1 MMKKTALARA
11 ICGVLLLN
19 SITASAAITYKY
31 EKDVTGRTVYDNQ
44 VGMNPNLRPGDPY
57 YDGKQ
62 VIGRGGKSVNSWIFD
77 LGTVEVDDGG
87 ILDKAKVGA
96 PRTAAELNN
105 GSRQNLY
112 EPTNLDGQVR
122 IFGGGKAT
130 DTQIIGKGIVNV
142 YENALVSN
150 TSVKDMGVLRFHVG
164 GKSRDDLNVERQAFL
179 ILDNDNFDSN
189 GKNTLIE
196 KVNLAGNLLIQ
207 DMRTERDNKDF
218 NLKWEGRNIS
228 IDPISYF
235 QVANID
241 SLHLDHGSVSLK
253 PKINGTNAIF
263 NELVVKDLSGQ
274 GTFSFHSQIAD
285 DISDKL
291 VVTNNAT
298 GDFKVNVYDTGKDI
312 SEPDETVELIE
323 INNGD
328 AEFKL
333 AGNNGVVDLGIYKY
347 RLIKG
352 IKSNGK
358 STWYLATKADHIP
371 YPDIDPD
378 GETQGIPDI
387 DENDEYIQE
396 IDTETGKDVT
406 ADTSVPE
413 LRDLLSNSAL
423 AGLSMA
429 SVNRQILRSENMSGP
444 SRRHITDNLSDKKY
458 GAWANYR
465 YDNTKFSDSES
476 RAFRNSLNILEV
488 GYDKVNKARYG
499 DIAFGLFTSA
509 GKTRSTFDYTPGQGH
524 TDSFAVGG
532 YTYWQYQDGYI
543 SGMLKGSHFKNQLN
557 TQSSGGAAVSG
568 SFKQNALTV
577 SAEAGKKLNI
587 TPDISLTPYGRI
599 DYSRFSQAKYALS
612 NGMDIHEHNSDS
624 VNGELGSRLSMDTQI
639 GDIKISPF
647 MNVGVSHE
655 FVKNNKVTLNKKDF
669 SARNETTTGK
679 YQMGATI
686 ALTPDTLI
694 TGSLGYRH
702 GDKNESPVNAYIGL
716 KVSF

>member
-44 VGMNPNLRPGDPY
+44 VGINPNLRPGDPY
-57 YDGKQ
+57 DDGRQ
-62 VIGRGGKSVNSWIFD
+62 IIGRGGKSVNSWIFD

-150 TSVKDMGVLRFHVG
+150 TSVKEMGVLRFHVG
-164 GKSRDDLNVERQAFL
+164 GESRGDLNVERQAFL

-189 GKNTLIE
+189 GKNTSIE

-218 NLKWEGRNIS
+218 NIKWEGRNIS

-274 GTFSFHSQIAD
+274 GIFSFHSQISD

-312 SEPDETVELIE
+312 SDPDETVELIE
-323 INNGD
+323 INKGD

-347 RLIKG
+347 RLING

-378 GETQGIPDI
+378 GETQGEPDI
-387 DENDEYIQE
+387 DKNDEYVQE
-396 IDTETGKDVT
+396 IDAETGKDVT
-406 ADTSVPE
+406 DDISTPE
-413 LRDLLSNSAL
+413 LRDMLSNSAL

-444 SRRHITDNLSDKKY
+444 SRRHITDHRSDKKY

-488 GYDKVNKARYG
+488 GYDKINKARYG

-509 GKTRSTFDYTPGQGH
+509 GKTKSTFDYTPGQGN
-524 TDSFAVGG
+524 TDSFAIGG
-532 YTYWQYQDGYI
+532 YTHWQYQDWYI
-543 SGMLKGSHFKNQLN
+543 SGMLKGSHFKNRLD
-557 TQSSGGAAVSG
+557 TQSSGGGSVSG

-587 TPDISLTPYGRI
+587 TPEISLTPYGRI
-599 DYSRFSQAKYALS
+599 DYSRFSQAKYQLS

-624 VNGELGSRLSMDTQI
+624 VNGEIGSRFTMDTQI
-639 GDIKISPF
+639 DDIKISPF
-647 MNVGVSHE
+647 MNIGVSHE

-679 YQMGATI
+679 YQVGATI
-686 ALTPDTLI
+686 ALTPDTRI

-702 GDKNESPVNAYIGL
+702 GDKNESPINAYIGL

>member
-1 MMKKTALARA
+1 MMQKTVLANA
-11 ICGVLLLN
+11 ICGVLLVN
-19 SITASAAITYKY
+19 SMSASAAITYQY
-31 EKDVTGRTVYDNQ
+31 EKDVTNKTVIDNQ
-44 VGMNPNLRPGDPY
+44 VGIKPGSGD
-57 YDGKQ
+57 DGRQ
-62 VIGRGGKSVNSWIFD
+62 TIGKGGKSINSWIFD
-77 LGTVEVDDGG
+77 HGSVEVDDGG

-96 PRTAAELNN
+96 PRTASELNS

-112 EPTNLDGQVR
+112 VPANLDGQVY
-122 IFGGGKAT
+122 IFSGGKAT

-142 YENALVSN
+142 DKNGLVSN
-150 TSVKDMGVLRFHVG
+150 TSVGQMGVLRFFVG
-164 GKSRDDLNVERQAFL
+164 GESRGALNVDRQAFI
-179 ILDNDNFDSN
+179 ILDNDNFYSN
-189 GKNTLIE
+189 DKNTAIE
-196 KVNLAGNLLIQ
+196 KVNLSGNLLIQ
-207 DMRTERDNKDF
+207 DKLTEERNEDYNI
-218 NLKWEGRNIS
+218 KWEGRDINVN
-228 IDPISYF
+228 PISYF

-241 SLHLDHGSVSLK
+241 ELHLDHGSVSLK
-253 PKINGTNAIF
+253 PKIKGADAIF
-263 NELVVKDLSGQ
+263 NELVVKNLSGQ
-274 GTFSFHSQIAD
+274 GAFSFHSQIAD
-285 DISDKL
+285 DVSDKL

-298 GDFKVNVYDTGKDI
+298 GDFSVNVYDTGKDI
-312 SEPDETVELIE
+312 VDPDETVELIE
-323 INNGD
+323 INKGD

-378 GETQGIPDI
+378 GETQGEPDI
-387 DENDEYIQE
+387 DKNDEYIQE

-406 ADTSVPE
+406 DDTSIPE
-413 LRDLLSNSAL
+413 LRDVLSNSAL

-429 SVNRQILRSENMSGP
+429 SVNRQILRSENISGP
-444 SRRHITDNLSDKKY
+444 SRRHITDSLSDKKY

-465 YDNTKFSDSES
+465 YDNAKFSDSKS
-476 RAFRNSLNILEV
+476 RAFRNSLNILEI

-509 GKTRSTFDYTPGQGH
+509 GKTRSIFDYTPGQGN
-524 TDSFAVGG
+524 TDSFAIGG
-532 YTYWQYQDGYI
+532 YTHWQYQDWYI
-543 SGMLKGSHFKNQLN
+543 AGMLKGSHFKNRVS
-557 TQSSGGAAVSG
+557 TRSSGGGAVDG

-577 SAEAGKKLNI
+577 SAEAGKKLDI
-587 TPDISLTPYGRI
+587 TPEISLTPYGRI
-599 DYSRFSQAKYALS
+599 DYSRFSEAKYQLS
-612 NGMDIHEHNSDS
+612 NGMDIHAHNSDS
-624 VNGELGSRLSMDTQI
+624 VNGEVGSRLSMKTKI
-639 GDIKISPF
+639 NDISVSPF
-647 MNVGVSHE
+647 VNIGVSHE

-686 ALTPDTLI
+686 ELTPDTRI

-702 GDKNESPVNAYIGL
+702 GDKNESPISAYIGL

>member
-1 MMKKTALARA
+1 MMQKTVLANA
-11 ICGVLLLN
+11 ICGVLLVN
-19 SITASAAITYKY
+19 SMSASAAITYQY
-31 EKDVTGRTVYDNQ
+31 EKDVTNKTVIDNQ
-44 VGMNPNLRPGDPY
+44 VGIKPGSGD
-57 YDGKQ
+57 DGRQ
-62 VIGRGGKSVNSWIFD
+62 TIGKGGKSINSWIFD
-77 LGTVEVDDGG
+77 HGSVEVDDGG

-96 PRTAAELNN
+96 PRTASELNS

-112 EPTNLDGQVR
+112 VPANLDGQVY

-142 YENALVSN
+142 DKNGLVSN
-150 TSVKDMGVLRFHVG
+150 TSVGQMGVLRFFVG
-164 GKSRDDLNVERQAFL
+164 GESRGALNVDRQAFI
-179 ILDNDNFDSN
+179 ILDNDNFYSN
-189 GKNTLIE
+189 DKNTAIE
-196 KVNLAGNLLIQ
+196 KVNLSGNLLIQ
-207 DMRTERDNKDF
+207 DKLTEERNEDYNI
-218 NLKWEGRNIS
+218 KWEGRDINVN
-228 IDPISYF
+228 PISYF

-241 SLHLDHGSVSLK
+241 ELHLDHGSVSLK
-253 PKINGTNAIF
+253 PKIKGADAIF
-263 NELVVKDLSGQ
+263 NELVVKNLSGQ
-274 GTFSFHSQIAD
+274 GAFSFHSQIAD
-285 DISDKL
+285 DVSDKL

-298 GDFKVNVYDTGKDI
+298 GDFSVNVYDTGKDI
-312 SEPDETVELIE
+312 VDPDETVELIE
-323 INNGD
+323 INKGD

-378 GETQGIPDI
+378 GETQGEPDI
-387 DENDEYIQE
+387 DKNDEYIQE

-406 ADTSVPE
+406 DDTSIPE
-413 LRDLLSNSAL
+413 LRDVLSNSAL

-429 SVNRQILRSENMSGP
+429 SVNRQILRSENISGP
-444 SRRHITDNLSDKKY
+444 SRRHITDSLSDKKY

-465 YDNTKFSDSES
+465 YDNAKFSDSKS
-476 RAFRNSLNILEV
+476 RAFRNSLNILEI

-509 GKTRSTFDYTPGQGH
+509 GKTRSTFDYTPGQGN
-524 TDSFAVGG
+524 TDSFAIGG
-532 YTYWQYQDGYI
+532 YTHWQYQDWYI
-543 SGMLKGSHFKNQLN
+543 AGMLKGSHFKNRVS
-557 TQSSGGAAVSG
+557 TQSSGSGAVDG

-577 SAEAGKKLNI
+577 SAEAGKKLDI
-587 TPDISLTPYGRI
+587 TPEISLTPYGRI
-599 DYSRFSQAKYALS
+599 DYSRFSEAKYQLS
-612 NGMDIHEHNSDS
+612 NGMDIHAHNSDS
-624 VNGELGSRLSMDTQI
+624 VNGEVGSRLSMKTKI
-639 GDIKISPF
+639 NDISVSPF
-647 MNVGVSHE
+647 VNIGVSHE

-686 ALTPDTLI
+686 ELTPDTRI

-702 GDKNESPVNAYIGL
+702 GDKNESPISSYIGL

>member
-1 MMKKTALARA
+1 MMQKTVLANA
-11 ICGVLLLN
+11 ICGVLLVN
-19 SITASAAITYKY
+19 SMSASAAITYQY
-31 EKDVTGRTVYDNQ
+31 EKDVTNKTVIDNQ
-44 VGMNPNLRPGDPY
+44 VGIKPGSGD
-57 YDGKQ
+57 DGRQ
-62 VIGRGGKSVNSWIFD
+62 TIGKGGKSINSWIFD
-77 LGTVEVDDGG
+77 HGSVEVDDGG

-96 PRTAAELNN
+96 PRTASELNS

-112 EPTNLDGQVR
+112 VPANLDGQVY

-142 YENALVSN
+142 DQNGLVSN
-150 TSVKDMGVLRFHVG
+150 TSVGQMGVLRFFVG
-164 GKSRDDLNVERQAFL
+164 GESRGALNVDRQAFI
-179 ILDNDNFDSN
+179 ILDNDNFYSN
-189 GKNTLIE
+189 DKNTAIE
-196 KVNLAGNLLIQ
+196 KVNLSGNLLIQ
-207 DMRTERDNKDF
+207 DKLTEERNEDYNI
-218 NLKWEGRNIS
+218 KWEGRDINVN
-228 IDPISYF
+228 PISYF

-241 SLHLDHGSVSLK
+241 ELHLDHGSVSLK
-253 PKINGTNAIF
+253 PKIKGADTIF
-263 NELVVKDLSGQ
+263 NELVVKNLSGQ
-274 GTFSFHSQIAD
+274 GAFSFHSQIAD
-285 DISDKL
+285 DVSDKL

-298 GDFKVNVYDTGKDI
+298 GDFSVNVYDTGKDI
-312 SEPDETVELIE
+312 VDPDETVELIE
-323 INNGD
+323 INKGD

-378 GETQGIPDI
+378 GETQGEPDI
-387 DENDEYIQE
+387 DKNDEYIQE

-406 ADTSVPE
+406 DDTSIPE
-413 LRDLLSNSAL
+413 LRDVLSNSAL

-429 SVNRQILRSENMSGP
+429 SVNRQILRSENISGP
-444 SRRHITDNLSDKKY
+444 SRRHITDSLSDKKY

-465 YDNTKFSDSES
+465 YDNAKFSDSKS
-476 RAFRNSLNILEV
+476 RAFRNSLNILEI

-509 GKTRSTFDYTPGQGH
+509 GKTRSIFDYTPGQGN
-524 TDSFAVGG
+524 TDSFAIGG
-532 YTYWQYQDGYI
+532 YTHWQYQDWYI
-543 SGMLKGSHFKNQLN
+543 AGMLKGSHFKNRVS
-557 TQSSGGAAVSG
+557 TQSSGSGAVDG

-577 SAEAGKKLNI
+577 SAEAGKKLDI
-587 TPDISLTPYGRI
+587 TPEISLTPYGRI
-599 DYSRFSQAKYALS
+599 DYSRFSEAKYQLS
-612 NGMDIHEHNSDS
+612 NGMDIHAHNSDS
-624 VNGELGSRLSMDTQI
+624 VNGEVGSRLSMKTKI
-639 GDIKISPF
+639 NDISVSPF
-647 MNVGVSHE
+647 VNIGVSHE

-686 ALTPDTLI
+686 ELTPDTRI

-702 GDKNESPVNAYIGL
+702 GDKNESPISAYIGL

>member
-1 MMKKTALARA
+1 MMQKTVLANA
-11 ICGVLLLN
+11 ICGVLLVN
-19 SITASAAITYKY
+19 SMSASAAITYQY
-31 EKDVTGRTVYDNQ
+31 EKDVTNKTVIDNQ
-44 VGMNPNLRPGDPY
+44 VGIKPGSGD
-57 YDGKQ
+57 DGRQ
-62 VIGRGGKSVNSWIFD
+62 TIGKGGKSINSWIFD
-77 LGTVEVDDGG
+77 HGSVEVDDGG

-96 PRTAAELNN
+96 PRTASELNS

-112 EPTNLDGQVR
+112 VPANLDGQVY

-142 YENALVSN
+142 DKNGLVSN
-150 TSVKDMGVLRFHVG
+150 TSVAQMGVLRFFVG
-164 GKSRDDLNVERQAFL
+164 GESRGALNVDRQAFI
-179 ILDNDNFDSN
+179 ILDNDNFYSN
-189 GKNTLIE
+189 DKNTAIE
-196 KVNLAGNLLIQ
+196 KVNLSGNLLIQ
-207 DMRTERDNKDF
+207 DKLTEERNEDYNI
-218 NLKWEGRNIS
+218 KWEGRDININ
-228 IDPISYF
+228 PISYF

-241 SLHLDHGSVSLK
+241 ELHLDHGSVSLK
-253 PKINGTNAIF
+253 PKIKGADAIF
-263 NELVVKDLSGQ
+263 NELVVKNLSGQ
-274 GTFSFHSQIAD
+274 GAFSFHSQIAD
-285 DISDKL
+285 DVSDKL

-298 GDFKVNVYDTGKDI
+298 GDFSVNVYDTGKDI
-312 SEPDETVELIE
+312 VDPDETVELIE
-323 INNGD
+323 INKGD

-333 AGNNGVVDLGIYKY
+333 AGNNGMVDLGIYKY

-378 GETQGIPDI
+378 GETQGEPDI
-387 DENDEYIQE
+387 DKNDEYIQE

-406 ADTSVPE
+406 DDTSIPE
-413 LRDLLSNSAL
+413 LRDVLSNSAL

-429 SVNRQILRSENMSGP
+429 SVNRQILRSENISGP
-444 SRRHITDNLSDKKY
+444 SRRHITDSLSDKKY

-465 YDNTKFSDSES
+465 YDNAKFSDSKS
-476 RAFRNSLNILEV
+476 RAFRNSLNILEI

-509 GKTRSTFDYTPGQGH
+509 GKTRSTFDYTPGQGN
-524 TDSFAVGG
+524 TDSFAIGG
-532 YTYWQYQDGYI
+532 YTHWQYQDWYI
-543 SGMLKGSHFKNQLN
+543 AGMLKGSHFKNRVSA
-557 TQSSGGAAVSG
+557 QSSGGGAVDG

-577 SAEAGKKLNI
+577 SAEAGKKLDI
-587 TPDISLTPYGRI
+587 TPEISLTPYGRI
-599 DYSRFSQAKYALS
+599 DYSRFSEAKYQLS
-612 NGMDIHEHNSDS
+612 NGMDIHAHNSDS
-624 VNGELGSRLSMDTQI
+624 VNGEVGSRLSMKTKI
-639 GDIKISPF
+639 NDISVSPF
-647 MNVGVSHE
+647 VNIGVSHE

-686 ALTPDTLI
+686 ELTPDTRI

-702 GDKNESPVNAYIGL
+702 GDKNESPISAYIGL

>member
-1 MMKKTALARA
+1 MMKKTALASA

-19 SITASAAITYKY
+19 SITASAARTYIY

-44 VGMNPNLRPGDPY
+44 VGIKPNPDPNAP
-57 YDGKQ
+57 YDNGVQ
-62 VIGRGGKSVNSWIFD
+62 TIDQGGKSVNSWIFD
-77 LGTVEVDDGG
+77 LGTVEVNDRG
-87 ILDKAKVGA
+87 ILDKAKVGD
-96 PRTAAELNN
+96 PRTADELNN
-105 GSRQNLY
+105 GSRQDLY
-112 EPTNLDGQVR
+112 LPSSRDGRVN
-122 IFGGGKAT
+122 IYGGGKAT

-142 YENALVSN
+142 HEDGIVSN
-150 TSVKDMGVLRFHVG
+150 TSVKEMGVLRFHVG
-164 GKSRDDLNVERQAFL
+164 GKSTDDLNVERQAFV
-179 ILDNDNFDSN
+179 IMDNDDFNSG
-189 GKNTLIE
+189 GKNTTIE
-196 KVNLAGNLLIQ
+196 HMNLAGNLLIQ
-207 DMRTERDNKDF
+207 DMSTEETNTLFDF
-218 NLKWEGRNIS
+218 IWEGRDIS
-228 IDPISYF
+228 VDPVSYF

-274 GTFSFHSQIAD
+274 GIFSFHSQIAD

-312 SEPDETVELIE
+312 SDPDETVELIE
-323 INNGD
+323 INKGD

-406 ADTSVPE
+406 DDISTPE
-413 LRDLLSNSAL
+413 LRDMLSNSAL

-444 SRRHITDNLSDKKY
+444 SRRHITDHLSDKKY

-465 YDNTKFSDSES
+465 YDNSKFSDSES
-476 RAFRNSLNILEV
+476 RAFRNSLNILEI
-488 GYDKVNKARYG
+488 GYDKLNKARYG

-509 GKTRSTFDYTPGQGH
+509 GKTKSTFDYTPGQGH
-524 TDSFAVGG
+524 TDSFAIGG
-532 YTYWQYQDGYI
+532 YTYWQYQDWYI
-543 SGMLKGSHFKNQLN
+543 SGMLKGSHFKNRLN
-557 TQSSGGAAVSG
+557 TQSSGGAVVSG

-624 VNGELGSRLSMDTQI
+624 VNGEMGSRLSMDTQI

-647 MNVGVSHE
+647 MNIGVSHE

-679 YQMGATI
+679 YQVGATI
-686 ALTPDTLI
+686 ALTPDTRI

>member
-1 MMKKTALARA
+1 MMQKTVLANA
-11 ICGVLLLN
+11 ICGVLLVN
-19 SITASAAITYKY
+19 SMSASAAITYQY
-31 EKDVTGRTVYDNQ
+31 EKDVTNKTVIDNQ
-44 VGMNPNLRPGDPY
+44 VGIKPGSGD
-57 YDGKQ
+57 DGRQ
-62 VIGRGGKSVNSWIFD
+62 TIGKGGKSINSWIFD
-77 LGTVEVDDGG
+77 HGSVEVDDGG

-96 PRTAAELNN
+96 PRTASELNS

-112 EPTNLDGQVR
+112 VPANLDGQVY

-142 YENALVSN
+142 DKNGLVSN
-150 TSVKDMGVLRFHVG
+150 TSVGQMGVLRFFVG
-164 GKSRDDLNVERQAFL
+164 GESRGALNVDRQAFI
-179 ILDNDNFDSN
+179 ILDNDNFYSN
-189 GKNTLIE
+189 DKNTAIE
-196 KVNLAGNLLIQ
+196 KVNLSGNLLIQ
-207 DMRTERDNKDF
+207 DKLTEERNEDYNI
-218 NLKWEGRNIS
+218 KWEGRDINVN
-228 IDPISYF
+228 PISYF

-241 SLHLDHGSVSLK
+241 ELHLDHGSVSLK
-253 PKINGTNAIF
+253 PKIKGADAIF
-263 NELVVKDLSGQ
+263 NELVVKNLSGQ
-274 GTFSFHSQIAD
+274 GAFSFHSQIAD
-285 DISDKL
+285 DVSDKL

-298 GDFKVNVYDTGKDI
+298 GDFSVNVYDTGKDI
-312 SEPDETVELIE
+312 VDPDETVELIE
-323 INNGD
+323 INKGD

-378 GETQGIPDI
+378 GETQGEPDI
-387 DENDEYIQE
+387 DKNDEYIQE

-406 ADTSVPE
+406 DDTSIPE
-413 LRDLLSNSAL
+413 LRDVLSNSAL

-429 SVNRQILRSENMSGP
+429 SVNRQILRSENISGP
-444 SRRHITDNLSDKKY
+444 SRRHITDSLSDKKY

-465 YDNTKFSDSES
+465 YDNAKFSDSKS
-476 RAFRNSLNILEV
+476 RAFRNSLNILEI
-488 GYDKVNKARYG
+488 GYDKVNKARYS

-509 GKTRSTFDYTPGQGH
+509 GKTRSTFDYMPGQGN
-524 TDSFAVGG
+524 TDSFAIGG
-532 YTYWQYQDGYI
+532 YTHWQYQDWYI
-543 SGMLKGSHFKNQLN
+543 AGMLKGSHFKNRVS
-557 TQSSGGAAVSG
+557 TQSSGSGAVDG

-577 SAEAGKKLNI
+577 SAEAGKKLDI
-587 TPDISLTPYGRI
+587 TPEISLTPYGRI
-599 DYSRFSQAKYALS
+599 DYSRFSEAKYQLS
-612 NGMDIHEHNSDS
+612 NGMDIHAHNSDS
-624 VNGELGSRLSMDTQI
+624 VNGEVGSRLSMKTKI
-639 GDIKISPF
+639 NDISVSPF
-647 MNVGVSHE
+647 VNIGVSHE

-686 ALTPDTLI
+686 ELTPDTRI

-702 GDKNESPVNAYIGL
+702 GDKNESPISAYIGL